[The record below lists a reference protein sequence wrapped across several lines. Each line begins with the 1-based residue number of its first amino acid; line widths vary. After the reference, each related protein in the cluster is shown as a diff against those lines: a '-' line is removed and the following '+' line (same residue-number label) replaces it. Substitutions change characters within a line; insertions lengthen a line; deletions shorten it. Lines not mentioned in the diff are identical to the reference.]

1 MSNPFD
7 EFDTAGGN
15 PFDEFDAP
23 VQAPQP
29 RKVSEADVSTLP
41 KTWDVDIGGQTLRGT
56 FDPKAKAYTLPAA
69 DGGTLYIAKGAD
81 GLSLKR
87 LRGAPLPK
95 VAQGVIGVAQG
106 VSDVAN
112 AGARAVEG
120 GARLLDRGMQAVGIN
135 PYGVLDT
142 IPQRLG
148 MAGGAEEAIANQAKG
163 YEETTGNSGIAQA
176 GRIGGQILA
185 TLPTAKIRAAE
196 GVGSVVGMASK
207 PMANRVAT
215 GATGRFIDGAVQGA
229 AGAALTASSQRDIPL
244 EDQMG
249 LGAVVGGTASMAL
262 PPAIRALGQGI
273 SGMMGA
279 ITRRLSPAEA
289 EDMATTINLSL
300 KQAGIEPGNMS
311 REVQKRLAD
320 YINSG
325 ADDLSPDA
333 LRRIAQAQ
341 SLRVPVN
348 LTRGAA
354 TRDFSQQQAESL
366 LEGMPEGGALRDL
379 SAANNRAIQQN
390 MEGVAAAQRPNAV
403 TKYQIGESV
412 RGAARSAEDAS
423 WRSVGEAYE
432 RARATGRQLM
442 IDPAPVVDSI
452 NRNIDAINAGN
463 DSGPIMQMAN
473 ALQRFGVIKKGADG
487 LFEPTGNQ
495 MMGDQLMQL
504 YQAANKSFKP
514 GTVSAIHIG
523 DFKRGILSALDT
535 VGDAGPEYRQA
546 IASMRRHAGQ
556 FDDPKA
562 VANLLKMTSDTDP
575 MIASERIFDRAVVNA
590 SIDDVGRLTRMLT
603 TSDKSVRRDATQAVR
618 NMRAGM
624 VNYLLNE
631 GFVGQQTNELGE
643 RVISGTNL
651 QNAISKLGG
660 GDLATG
666 WQKVDALMGR
676 KHTGELKKIIG
687 TAYDATSKVPI
698 AGKSSGT
705 AERIL
710 SALGRLPM
718 LGGPAE
724 SAVRMTIEG
733 MKKQGQ
739 KKAARTAADAV
750 GLLEGPIAERQKAEI
765 GRRIG
770 GPSALFIPALNQPPR
785 E

>member
-41 KTWDVDIGGQTLRGT
+41 KTWDVDIGGQRLRST

-69 DGGTLYIAKGAD
+69 DGGTLYVAKAAD

-87 LRGAPLPK
+87 LRGAPVSKPG
-95 VAQGVIGVAQG
+95 QFITGIAQG

-112 AGARAVEG
+112 AGARGIEG
-120 GARLLDRGMQAVGIN
+120 GARLIDRGLQAVGVN

-142 IPQRLG
+142 IPERVG
-148 MAGGAEEAIANQAKG
+148 MAGGAEEAIANQERG
-163 YEETTGNSGIAQA
+163 YQDWTGDSGTAQV
-176 GRIGGQILA
+176 GRIGGQMLA
-185 TLPTAKIRAAE
+185 TAPLAEVRASQAISPM
-196 GVGSVVGMASK
+196 VGRIS
-207 PMANRVAT
+207 PVA
-215 GATGRFIDGAVQGA
+215 ARAIDGAVQGA
-229 AGAALTASSQRDIPL
+229 AGAALTSSSQPNVAL
-244 EDQMG
+244 QDQMG
-249 LGAVVGGTASMAL
+249 MGAAVGSVASVAIPPVV
-262 PPAIRALGQGI
+262 RAFGQGI
-273 SGMMGA
+273 GNVIGA
-279 ITRRLSPAEA
+279 VNRRLSPAEA

-333 LRRIAQAQ
+333 IRRIAQAE
-341 SLRVPVN
+341 SLQVPVK
-348 LTRGAA
+348 LTKGAA

-366 LEGMPEGGALRDL
+366 LEGMPEGSVLRDL
-379 SAANNRAIQQN
+379 SNANNRAIQKN
-390 MEGVAAAQRPNAV
+390 MEGVAAAQRPNAA

-432 RARATGRQLM
+432 RARATGQQLM

-603 TSDKSVRRDATQAVR
+603 TSDKSIRRDATQAVR

-643 RVISGTNL
+643 RVISGTNM
-651 QNAISKLGG
+651 QNAIAKLGG

-687 TAYDATSKVPI
+687 TAYDATSKVP
-698 AGKSSGT
+698 AAAKTSGT

-724 SAVRMTIEG
+724 STVRMTIEG
-733 MKKQGQ
+733 LKKQGQ
-739 KKAARTAADAV
+739 KKAAREAANVAAA
-750 GLLEGPIAERQKAEI
+750 LEGPIADRQKAEI
-765 GRRIG
+765 GRRVAAPG
-770 GPSALFIPALNQPPR
+770 ALFVPVLNKPPG